1 MKVVLQ
7 HKLSMLYLGN
17 DGSWTANPMDARDF
31 GASLKAMDFLE
42 SRHMED
48 VNVVL
53 KFDNTKYDIVL
64 QSFAQSA
71 SPSVTRARS

>member
-7 HKLSMLYLGN
+7 HRLSLLYFGN
-17 DGSWTANPMDARDF
+17 DGNWTANQQEARDF

-42 SRHMED
+42 ARRLED
-48 VNVVL
+48 THVVL

-64 QSFAQSA
+64 QSSTQPKTSSA
-71 SPSVTRARS
+71 PTVRV